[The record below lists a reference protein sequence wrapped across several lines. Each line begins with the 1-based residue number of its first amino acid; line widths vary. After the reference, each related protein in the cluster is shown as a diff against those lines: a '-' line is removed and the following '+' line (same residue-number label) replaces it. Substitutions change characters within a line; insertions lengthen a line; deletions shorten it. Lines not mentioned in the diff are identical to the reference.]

1 MRFIEESSYRN
12 QFAFIDLF
20 SGAGL
25 FSSAFVNTGFNPIQ
39 AVELCSIASA
49 TYAKNL
55 GNHIINGSV
64 VDVRPVGLC
73 DVLVGGPPC
82 QGFSTLGKRNLADP
96 RNRLS
101 MEMVRWASLTSPK
114 VVVVENVAVFLES
127 PHWEKMRRGFK
138 KLGYG
143 VQSVV
148 LNAADFGVPQIRNRS
163 FTFASKVGFPV
174 IEPSHAG
181 KHRSVRDAFSDLAAP
196 VSSDRMHRIRAL
208 SEQAYDRICNIPYG
222 GDKRDLMRNS
232 PHLVPRSWWAIP
244 NQATDVW
251 GRMALDEP
259 ANTIR
264 TGFINP
270 SKGRYLHPTEN
281 RVITMR
287 EAARLHSIPDNW
299 EFEGT
304 DTSVAR
310 QIGNSVPPQLGMAV
324 AEAVMKILA

>member
-1 MRFIEESSYRN
+1 
-12 QFAFIDLF
+12 
-20 SGAGL
+20 
-25 FSSAFVNTGFNPIQ
+25 
-39 AVELCSIASA
+39 
-49 TYAKNL
+49 
-55 GNHIINGSV
+55 
-64 VDVRPVGLC
+64 
-73 DVLVGGPPC
+73 
-82 QGFSTLGKRNLADP
+82 
-96 RNRLS
+96 
-101 MEMVRWASLTSPK
+101 MEMVRWAALTSPK
-114 VVVVENVAVFLES
+114 IVVIENVAAFLES
-127 PHWEKMRRGFK
+127 PHWLKMRRGFK
-138 KLGYG
+138 VLGYD

-163 FTFASKVGFPV
+163 FTFASKVGFPAV
-174 IEPSHAG
+174 APSHSG
-181 KHRSVRDAFSDLAAP
+181 KHRSVRDAFSNLAAP
-196 VSSDRMHRIRAL
+196 LPLDRMHRIRDL
-208 SEQAYDRICNIPYG
+208 SEKAYNRICNIPYG
-222 GDKRDLMRNS
+222 GGKRDLMRNS

-287 EAARLHSIPDNW
+287 EAARIHSIPDEW

-324 AEAVMKILA
+324 AKAVMAILT